1 MKKWIGQAWKK
12 LSGMKESII
21 RSFKKYGLS
30 VALDGFENAQ
40 VSIDG
45 IPNKMPQWFVEEELK
60 LLDDDEDEDPSEN
73 DENNDLTF
81 WLIRRYH

>member
-45 IPNKMPQWFVEEELK
+45 IPNEMPQ
-60 LLDDDEDEDPSEN
+60 
-73 DENNDLTF
+73 
-81 WLIRRYH
+81 

>member
-45 IPNKMPQWFVEEELK
+45 IPNEMPQWFVEEELK
-60 LLDDDEDEDPSEN
+60 LLDGDEDEDPSEN